1 MTARLTTLL
10 VSLTMATM
18 FLAGCATTGPQPASA
33 SLAATLDRIADAPPL
48 QHALWGI
55 LIEDD
60 GGRRLYARNADT
72 LLVPASNRKLFAAAT
87 AANCLGFDAR
97 FSTELWREGDDLI
110 IRGDGDP
117 SFGSNR
123 HESPGFAPFLEALQA
138 RGIVSVHDVVADVSR
153 FSDRVTIP
161 GSWKVGNLGSDYSAP
176 VDALAWDENAVGDNA
191 VPNAALN
198 VATRFRDALR
208 DRGIAVTGQPRVNET
223 PRLWQEQLAVVRS
236 PFLYQLMTTEL
247 KNSDNLYAEM
257 LYKRASA
264 AGSYA
269 ESQELERRFLGEA
282 GVDLAEVHFADGS
295 GLSPEDLV
303 APSAAVALLRW
314 MNAPERR
321 GIWWSLLAQPGG
333 EGTLRR
339 RLLPLASRLRAKTG
353 TINGVNA
360 LSGIV
365 AMPEGRYRYFSII
378 LNHHTAEASEGVHA
392 IDAIV
397 TAVAE

>member
-1 MTARLTTLL
+1 VINTRLTTLL
-10 VSLTMATM
+10 VALVL
-18 FLAGCATTGPQPASA
+18 LAGCATTAPAPA
-33 SLAATLDRIADAPPL
+33 TAPLAATIDRIADAPPL

-55 LIEDD
+55 LIEDES
-60 GGRRLYARNADT
+60 GRRLYARNADT

-97 FSTELWREGDDLI
+97 FSTALWRDGDDLV

-123 HESPGFAPFLEALQA
+123 HESPGFAPFLDALHA

-153 FSDRVTIP
+153 FSDRITIP
-161 GSWKVGNLGSDYSAP
+161 GSWKVGNLSSDYSAP
-176 VDALAWDENAVGDNA
+176 VDALAWDENAVGDDA
-191 VPNAALN
+191 VPNAALH

-208 DRGIAVTGQPRVNET
+208 DRGITVTGQPRVNET
-223 PRLWQEQLAVVRS
+223 PRVWGEQLAVSRS
-236 PFLYQLMTTEL
+236 PFLYQLLTTEL

-269 ESQELERRFLGEA
+269 ASQELERRFLAEA

-295 GLSPEDLV
+295 GLSPEDLI

-321 GIWWSLLAQPGG
+321 GIWWSLLPQPGG

-353 TINGVNA
+353 TINAVNA

-365 AMPEGRYRYFSII
+365 VMPDGRYRYFSII
-378 LNHHTAEASEGVHA
+378 LNHHTAESSEGVHA

-397 TAVAE
+397 SAAAE